1 MDVGAEKSYARAS
14 PTTRGGSMHARVAA
28 FEGDIS
34 RIDEVIGII
43 RERMS
48 AGEEIPGAKK
58 FLMLIDRG
66 GGSTL
71 GITFFDS
78 EESIRAAEPIFEK
91 MGDEVPEELR
101 GRRTSVAI
109 YEVVIDDIAE
119 GARAARMSSLEG
131 SPGGIDEGIS
141 FIKETIIPEAS
152 DITGWRGILTLAD
165 RKTGSAKTITFWD
178 GPESLS
184 ASEARAD
191 ELRSQAAKAMGDT
204 IAGVARYE
212 VALNEVPAIV

>member
-1 MDVGAEKSYARAS
+1 
-14 PTTRGGSMHARVAA
+14 MHARVAA
-28 FEGDIS
+28 FEGDIG
-34 RIDEVIGII
+34 RIDDLIGMI

-66 GGSTL
+66 SGSSL

-78 EESIRAAEPIFEK
+78 EDAIRAAEPTFEK

-101 GRRTSVAI
+101 GKRTSVGI
-109 YEVVIDDIAE
+109 YEVAIDDIAD
-119 GARAARMSSLEG
+119 GARAGRMSSLEG
-131 SPGGIDEGIS
+131 SPDAIDKGIS

-152 DITGWRGILTLAD
+152 DITGWRGILTLID
-165 RKTGSAKTITFWD
+165 RGTGSAKTITFWD

-184 ASEARAD
+184 ASEARGD
-191 ELRSQAAKAMGDT
+191 ELRQKAADDDG
-204 IAGVARYE
+204 
-212 VALNEVPAIV
+212 

>member
-1 MDVGAEKSYARAS
+1 
-14 PTTRGGSMHARVAA
+14 MHARVAA
-28 FEGDIS
+28 FEGDTS
-34 RIDEVIGII
+34 RIDDLIGTI

-58 FLMLIDRG
+58 FLLLIDRG
-66 GGSTL
+66 SGSSL

-78 EESIRAAEPIFEK
+78 EGAIQAAEPIFEK
-91 MGDEVPEELR
+91 MGDEIPEELR
-101 GRRTSVAI
+101 GRRTSVGT
-109 YEVVIDDIAE
+109 YEVAIDDIAD

-141 FIKETIIPEAS
+141 FIKETIIPEAA
-152 DITGWRGILTLAD
+152 DLTGWRGILTLID
-165 RKTGSAKTITFWD
+165 RQTGSAKTITFWD

-184 ASEARAD
+184 ASETRGD
-191 ELRSQAAKAMGDT
+191 ELRAKAADIMGDT

-212 VALNEVPAIV
+212 VALNEVPATV

>member
-1 MDVGAEKSYARAS
+1 
-14 PTTRGGSMHARVAA
+14 MHARVAA

-34 RIDEVIGII
+34 RIDDLIGII

-48 AGEEIPGAKK
+48 SGETLPDAKK
-58 FLMLIDRG
+58 FLMLVDRG

-101 GRRTSVAI
+101 GRRTSVEI
-109 YEVVIDDIAE
+109 YEVVIDDIAD
-119 GARAARMSSLEG
+119 GARAARVSSLEG
-131 SPGGIDEGIS
+131 SPGGIEDGIS
-141 FIKETIIPEAS
+141 FIKEKLLPEAA
-152 DITGWRGILTLAD
+152 DITGWRGVLTLAN
-165 RKTGSAKTITFWD
+165 RETGDAKTITFWD

-191 ELRSQAAKAMGDT
+191 EIRAQAADAMGDKIT
-204 IAGVARYE
+204 SVTRYE
-212 VALNEVPAIV
+212 IALLESPVTA

>member
-1 MDVGAEKSYARAS
+1 
-14 PTTRGGSMHARVAA
+14 MHARVAA

-34 RIDEVIGII
+34 RIDDLIGMI
-43 RERMS
+43 RERS
-48 AGEEIPGAKK
+48 SSGEEIPGIKK
-58 FLMLIDRG
+58 FLMLVDRA

-78 EESIRAAEPIFEK
+78 EDAIRAAEPIFEK

-101 GRRTSVAI
+101 GKRTSVGI
-109 YEVVIDDIAE
+109 YDVAIDDIAD
-119 GARAARMSSLEG
+119 GARAARVSSLEG
-131 SPGGIDEGIS
+131 SIDAIDKGIS

-152 DITGWRGILTLAD
+152 DITGWRGILTLID
-165 RKTGSAKTITFWD
+165 RQTGSAKTITFWD

-184 ASEARAD
+184 ASEARGD
-191 ELRSQAAKAMGDT
+191 ELRAQAAEAMGDT

-212 VALNEVPAIV
+212 VALNEVPATV